1 MKKVWKYIL
10 LSPVFLICG
19 ILTVILCVN
28 LIAFLWNGLYE
39 IQEGPYYKKL
49 ENYVTASVL
58 VDSVSYDE
66 ESGILYLQLIEQEE
80 IGLESEWNYHFN
92 RANIEI
98 VVENGILNKLQP
110 GDTVTIT
117 VAPRVFGDG
126 YSIPL
131 AAITVG
137 DEEVLPFNIGWDNL
151 KKDH

>member
-66 ESGILYLQLIEQEE
+66 ESGILYLRLIEQERP
-80 IGLESEWNYHFN
+80 GFS
-92 RANIEI
+92 A
-98 VVENGILNKLQP
+98 NGIIIST
-110 GDTVTIT
+110 G
-117 VAPRVFGDG
+117 R
-126 YSIPL
+126 IPKSL
-131 AAITVG
+131 WKM
-137 DEEVLPFNIGWDNL
+137 DF
-151 KKDH
+151 